1 MSCSKNETINP
12 IEVFYHDWDPDTLFY
27 LGENDSFAIDLNN
40 DNIVPEL
47 SNILVYPAYTNPFNP
62 EVTFKYFLPT
72 RFGEIQSEIYI
83 YDLKGKLIDK
93 IGSGKSKPGLNNVV
107 WKANAPSGTYF
118 MQMRTN
124 NNNYSQKVQL
134 VK

>member
-1 MSCSKNETINP
+1 MTS
-12 IEVFYHDWDPDTLFY
+12 
-27 LGENDSFAIDLNN
+27 GLNGFGYA
-40 DNIVPEL
+40 
-47 SNILVYPAYTNPFNP
+47 YPNPFNP

-83 YDLKGKLIDK
+83 YDLEGKLIDK

-118 MQMRTN
+118 MQMRAN